1 MSDLVYNETA
11 GMNHLTSL
19 RDGSFKKG
27 LGIGCDLDKHLRYKR
42 SGIVVMAGHANVGKT
57 LSILWYFTCLAK
69 QHGLKFAVFSSENEI
84 GSLKDDIITMYCGKT
99 IQSLSDSDFEY
110 AHYWLNEHFKFI
122 NADGFFEI
130 NKRLIH
136 YKDILSLFK
145 SMPEDYGFKPDSLV
159 IDPYNSLG
167 KAEDMPQS
175 QHLYDYTVMAEVRI
189 FCKTNKKSCYILAH
203 GVTEALRKTHNK
215 GHDFEGFPI
224 PLMSADI
231 EGGGKFVNR
240 SDDYVNIHRY
250 TSHKTEWMKTEWHI
264 AKVKNTKTG
273 GKPTFKDNPV
283 VLRALPNLVGFDV
296 YVKDLNFEE
305 PKACINPMDGVKKEI
320 IEAPPL
326 KPNKRFNETVE
337 IAKQR
342 ISEELPV
349 KKEIDF

>member
-1 MSDLVYNETA
+1 MMSNLIYKENA
-11 GMNHLTSL
+11 GMKHLQSL
-19 RDGSFKKG
+19 RDGTFKEG
-27 LGIGCDLDKHLRYKR
+27 LGIGCDLDKHLRYKE

-57 LSILWYFTCLAK
+57 MSILWYFTCLAK
-69 QHGLKFAVFSSENEI
+69 KHGLKFAVFSSENEI
-84 GSLKDDIITMYCGKT
+84 GSLKDDIITMYCGQT
-99 IQSLSDSDFEY
+99 IKSLSDIDFEY
-110 AHYWLNEHFKFI
+110 AYYWLNEHFKFI
-122 NADGFFEI
+122 NADGFFEA

-136 YKDILSLFK
+136 YKDILSLFL
-145 SMPEDYGFKPDSLV
+145 SMPEDYNFKPDSLV

-167 KAEDMPQS
+167 RAEDMPQS

-203 GVTEALRKTHNK
+203 GVTEALRKTHPR
-215 GHDFEGFPI
+215 GHDFEGFSI

-283 VLRALPNLVGFDV
+283 ILRALPNLVGFEV
-296 YVKDLNFEE
+296 YVKEENFAE
-305 PKACINPMDGVKKEI
+305 PVECINPLNQVKTEKKE
-320 IEAPPL
+320 PKPL
-326 KPNKRFNETVE
+326 PLNTDFDKSVE
-337 IAKQR
+337 IAKEKLTN
-342 ISEELPV
+342 EEY
-349 KKEIDF
+349 